1 MDTCNTETVID
12 KAHIFLLNL
21 NSMQILALNMY
32 LRAWKVIEP
41 ISYMHFSKTKVS
53 REQFKFHIDDI
64 ILYSPGF
71 FWFFFGGNRFFIR
84 CTRKLKNIVFPFSM
98 Q

>member
-1 MDTCNTETVID
+1 M
-12 KAHIFLLNL
+12 KYL
-21 NSMQILALNMY
+21 SMQILALNMY

-64 ILYSPGF
+64 ILYSPLFLF
-71 FWFFFGGNRFFIR
+71 FCGNRLFMR
-84 CTRKLKNIVFPFSM
+84 YTRKLKNIVFPFSM
-98 Q
+98 E